1 MKKQYIAPE
10 CITVN
15 HATQQ
20 MLAVSLKYDGVKH
33 DQTADSDR
41 MDDLDLDWDD

>member
-10 CITVN
+10 LTFVN
-15 HATQQ
+15 YASQQ
-20 MLAVSLKYDGVKH
+20 MLAVSFKYGGEKDNVEAG
-33 DQTADSDR
+33 SNR

>member
-10 CITVN
+10 ITTIN
-15 HATQQ
+15 YATQQ
-20 MLAVSLKYDGVKH
+20 MLAVSLKNGGNLD

-41 MDDLDLDWDD
+41 MENLDLDWEE